1 MVETIGD
8 LWDWLGRAP
17 LAVTTNGSLN
27 RRGEC
32 PMPRGCARQAR
43 ERFPDLPAILGA
55 LLAAR
60 GNHVFELGRGLLS
73 FPVEEHWLDPP
84 DLRLIAND

>member
-1 MVETIGD
+1 MIEMAGN

-32 PMPRGCARQAR
+32 S
-43 ERFPDLPAILGA
+43 
-55 LLAAR
+55 
-60 GNHVFELGRGLLS
+60 GRTGR
-73 FPVEEHWLDPP
+73 
-84 DLRLIAND
+84 LRAEA